1 VWFCRLLFWT
11 TAGKYQRIER
21 SAMDGTTRIT
31 LFNTGIG
38 ELGPI
43 AVDKELR
50 RIYWA
55 DLDLKR
61 IESGDFDGGHRRIV
75 VDGDIRNPSGM
86 YVFGDHLYW
95 TDRSTV
101 DSVLERVN
109 KTTGRGREHLFSS
122 QTSSS
127 ASRLTDVVLVKRLNS
142 SELLRTPCGRN
153 NGGCSHLCV
162 PFHSSSGL
170 VNHRCSCPV
179 GLMLS
184 ANSRT
189 CSLPPT
195 CDPDKFA
202 CNNGYCI
209 PASWRCDSYADC
221 EDEDDELNC
230 TQCSTSLLFLC
241 RADGHCMHQK
251 FRCDGQ
257 TQCLGGA
264 DEEDCPPC
272 SETQFRCHDEQ
283 RCVNQAVVC
292 DGHDDCSDRSDELN
306 CRQSTSPN
314 SVHSSSSNIHYAIG
328 IGVIGS
334 ILVLAFAVLL
344 LICMCR
350 QKSPQQEDPV
360 DRNIVL
366 VTRLSSPSAA
376 DASDNYSSIL
386 PRGRIMPS
394 ATSATLMFDKQL
406 NDDSDSPLY
415 DRDHI
420 TGASSSSLTT
430 TAAQLYPKETLNP
443 PPSPATERSLSIS
456 TGHRFV
462 DSMAAPPK
470 RRSKARIYSKRRRK
484 HRVPPTTPCS
494 TDVCEDS
501 ESYLADFG
509 HRCVY
514 YAGAVDCRFESDPLC
529 PPPPTPR
536 SHCLSEEPSCRSSPP
551 STECSFFM
559 TVPPPPPSTFSCSD

>member
-1 VWFCRLLFWT
+1 
-11 TAGKYQRIER
+11 
-21 SAMDGTTRIT
+21 MDGTSKMT

-38 ELGPI
+38 DLGPI
-43 AVDKELR
+43 AVDTELR

-86 YVFGDHLYW
+86 HVFGDHLYW

-101 DSVLERVN
+101 ENALERVN
-109 KTTGRGREHLFSS
+109 KTTGRDREHLYSARS
-122 QTSSS
+122 SSS
-127 ASRLTDVVLVKRLNS
+127 ASRLTDVVVVKRLNS
-142 SELLRTPCGRN
+142 SDLLRSPCGRS

-162 PFHSSSGL
+162 VVRGSSS

-184 ANSRT
+184 VNGHT

-195 CDPDKFA
+195 CGPDKFA

-209 PASWRCDSYADC
+209 PASWRCDSYTDC
-221 EDEDDELNC
+221 EDESDEKNC
-230 TQCSTSLLFLC
+230 TYCSTSSLFLC
-241 RADGHCMHQK
+241 HASGQCMHQK
-251 FRCDGQ
+251 FRCDGSA
-257 TQCLGGA
+257 QCLGGA
-264 DEEDCPPC
+264 DEESCPPC
-272 SETQFRCHDEQ
+272 KDGQFLCRADQ
-283 RCVNQAVVC
+283 TCVNQTAVC
-292 DGHDDCSDRSDELN
+292 DGHVDCSDRSDELN
-306 CRQSTSPN
+306 CKQITSPTTFP
-314 SVHSSSSNIHYAIG
+314 SSSSNIHYAIG

-350 QKSPQQEDPV
+350 HKSQHRDDRV

-366 VTRLSSPSAA
+366 VTKLSSPSAA
-376 DASDNYSSIL
+376 DTSDNNYSSVIGM
-386 PRGRIMPS
+386 PRGGIIPPPPS
-394 ATSATLMFDKQL
+394 ATSLFDKFDKQL
-406 NDDSDSPLY
+406 DADSDSPLY

-430 TAAQLYPKETLNP
+430 TAVQHYPKETLNP
-443 PPSPATERSLSIS
+443 PPSPATERSLSVAA
-456 TGHRFV
+456 GRQQFV
-462 DSMAAPPK
+462 DSTVPPSK
-470 RRSKARIYSKRRRK
+470 HRRNKVRTYSKRRRK

-501 ESYLADFG
+501 ESYLADYG
-509 HRCVY
+509 HRCAF

-536 SHCLSEEPSCRSSPP
+536 SHCLSEAPSYRSSPP

-559 TVPPPPPSTFSCSD
+559 AVPPPPPSTFSCSD